1 VGELD
6 PVTPIGAS
14 QEIVAA
20 LPPGIA
26 QLEVIEGA
34 GHWAWKDAPDAYLR
48 IVRTFIQ
55 TISGEALPG

>member
-1 VGELD
+1 MT
-6 PVTPIGAS
+6 PVAAS

-20 LPPGIA
+20 LPRGIA

-34 GHWAWKDAPDAYLR
+34 GHWAWKDAPDRYLR

-55 TISGEALPG
+55 TISVEALPG